1 MRKNILLN
9 VDLPLSKLPRANKD
23 LGQHFLKD
31 QTIIRKITSDYAEEA
46 EVILEIG
53 PGPAVLTRELAQHD
67 KELAVVE
74 KDERMQEYLKD
85 FVSEENTFFM
95 DALTL
100 DQNELLKKLNWE
112 NKKIWLVSNLPYNV
126 ASPLI
131 VNFLQWTSIKQM
143 TLMVQKEVG
152 LKIIGKTAK
161 GKDDMSSLHALCS
174 NFFEVKE
181 LCKVPPG
188 AFLPPPKV
196 DSMVVS
202 FKRIDSPGVP
212 LEEFKKFEKFL
223 RTLFQFKRKQV
234 FNVLKAL
241 HPAEKL
247 ETAFAQCDI
256 ERTARA
262 ETFNKAAIQLLY
274 SCLNS

>member
-1 MRKNILLN
+1 MSN
-9 VDLPLSKLPRANKD
+9 LPWANKD

-31 QTIIRKITSDYAEEA
+31 QTVIEKITSDFAEEA
-46 EVILEIG
+46 EVILEVG
-53 PGPAVLTRELAQHD
+53 PGPAVLTRELANHN
-67 KELAVVE
+67 KPLAVVE
-74 KDERMQEYLKD
+74 KDERMQEYLIE
-85 FVSEENTFFM
+85 FVKEENIFFQ
-95 DALTL
+95 DALKL
-100 DQNELLKKLNWE
+100 NEKELLSKLSWE
-112 NKKIWLVSNLPYNV
+112 DKKIWLVSNLPYNV

-131 VNFLQWTSIKQM
+131 VNFLQWPSINQM

-161 GKDDMSSLHALCS
+161 NKDEMSSLHALCS
-174 NFFEVKE
+174 TFFEVSE

-202 FKRIDSPGVP
+202 FKRIPEPKISPD
-212 LEEFKKFEKFL
+212 EFKKFETFL
-223 RTLFQFKRKQV
+223 RRLFQMKRKQV
-234 FNVLKAL
+234 YNVMKS
-241 HPAEKL
+241 HYSAEVL
-247 ETAFAQCDI
+247 TSAFAECDI

-262 ETFNKAAIQLLY
+262 ETFKKATIQLLY